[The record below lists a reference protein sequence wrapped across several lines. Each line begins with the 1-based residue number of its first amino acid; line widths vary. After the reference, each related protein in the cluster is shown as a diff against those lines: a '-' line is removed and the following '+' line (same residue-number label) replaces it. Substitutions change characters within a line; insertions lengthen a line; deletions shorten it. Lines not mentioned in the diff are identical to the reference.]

1 MAFIE
6 VRTQQAAAELE
17 AKLKSLYK
25 GDAARAIN
33 RAINK
38 TLSVA
43 NTESN
48 KQIRSVYNIALSTLN
63 DVENKRVKN
72 SNETML
78 TGTIQA
84 NQQPLS
90 LSAFN
95 PAWTRDRVS
104 GGTSFLTK
112 TQRGRTRKMKRG
124 DTGVSVEIVKGNTVR
139 LPSAFQIF
147 NSGGA
152 PVFARGLYGG
162 TDGFLWGK
170 KRLPIQKLNTKSV
183 FFAIFSADIENKIND
198 KLVEYYPDRLLHEIN
213 EGLKHSYK

>member
-17 AKLKSLYK
+17 AKLKSLYSA
-25 GDAARAIN
+25 DAAKAIN

-38 TLSVA
+38 SLGVA

-63 DVENKRVKN
+63 DVQNKRVKN

-78 TGTIQA
+78 TGTIEA

-95 PAWTRDRVS
+95 PSWTRDRVS
-104 GGTSFLTK
+104 AGRSILTK
-112 TQRGRTRKMKRG
+112 TQKGRTTKIKRG
-124 DTGVSVEIVKGNTVR
+124 DTGVSVEIVKGNKVK

-147 NSGGA
+147 NSGGS

-162 TDGFLWGK
+162 SDGFLWGK

-183 FFAIFSADIENKIND
+183 FFAIFSADIEKKIND
-198 KLVEYYPDRLLHEIN
+198 KLMEYYPDRLMHEIN
-213 EGLKHSYK
+213 EGLNHSYK